1 MANTK
6 SEKLFTEFP
15 PVPTEKWEEV
25 ITADLKGADY
35 ERKLVWKTG
44 EGFNVRP
51 YYRAENLEGIKF
63 LGSQAGEFPY
73 VRGTH
78 AHNRWRVHQTVSV
91 VCPKE
96 ANAEALKILNAG
108 VDSLGFCIASA
119 DFSAADLDMLLKD
132 ICIPAVE
139 ITFCGEKMA
148 NVAELVLAKV
158 EKEGIAKEDVRIA
171 FCIDPLVKGLSSKGD
186 FCSPNGEKC
195 IARIV
200 ELIHKTKEY
209 KHVRIV
215 TVAGQTFG
223 NSGSTIVEELAFTLS
238 AGHDYLV
245 RLTDAGLDVDAAA
258 RKLRFSF
265 SVSSNYF
272 MEIAKFRAA
281 RMLWANI
288 VKGYGPAKNCACK
301 MQIHAETSRWNQT
314 VYDPYVNMLRGTTE
328 AMSATIAGVH
338 SLEVMPFDASF
349 ENPTEFSKRIARNV
363 ELLLKNESH
372 FDQVVD
378 PAGGSYYVENLT
390 QSIAAEAWKLFL
402 EIEEKGGY
410 TEAYKAG
417 LIVERIKA
425 SAAAKD
431 KNIATRR
438 QTLLGANQYPNFT
451 EVAGKEITAESV
463 TRKQAEGNVLVP
475 YRGAMAFEEMRL
487 QVDRSGKEPKA
498 FMLTCGNLGMA
509 RARSQFSCNFF
520 ACAGIK
526 VIDNTYFKSIEEGAK
541 AALESKAQIVVVCA
555 SDDDY
560 AEAAPKVKE
569 LLGGKAILVVAGA
582 PACAPELEAQGI
594 TNFIN
599 VKSNVL
605 ETLKFYLK
613 EMGIYS

>member
-223 NSGSTIVEELAFTLS
+223 NSGSTIVEELTFTLS

-613 EMGIYS
+613 EMGI

>member
-119 DFSAADLDMLLKD
+119 DFSAADLDTLLKD

-139 ITFCGEKMA
+139 ITFCGEKTA
-148 NVAELVLAKV
+148 HVAELVLAKV

-171 FCIDPLVKGLSSKGD
+171 FCIDPLVKGLSSKGE

-402 EIEEKGGY
+402 ELEEKGGY
-410 TEAYKAG
+410 VAAFESGYV
-417 LIVERIKA
+417 VERVDA

-431 KNIATRR
+431 KSVAQRR
-438 QTLLGANQYPNFT
+438 ITLLGANQYPNFT
-451 EVAGKEITAESV
+451 EVASDAVTEAAV
-463 TRKQAEGNVLVP
+463 TRRKKAGVLNP
-475 YRGAMAFEEMRL
+475 YRGAMAFEAMRL
-487 QVDRSGKEPKA
+487 HVDRSGKTPKA
-498 FMLTCGNLGMA
+498 FMLTAGHLAMA
-509 RARSQFSCNFF
+509 RARAQFSCNFF
-520 ACAGIK
+520 ACAGIR
-526 VIDNTYFKSIEEGAK
+526 VQDNTFFKDLEEGVK
-541 AALESKAQIVVVCA
+541 AALESKAEIVVLCS
-555 SDDDY
+555 SDDCY
-560 AEAAPKVKE
+560 AELAPRVKE
-569 LLGGKAILVVAGA
+569 MLGDKAILVIAGA
-582 PACAPELEAQGI
+582 PACMAELEAQGI
-594 TNFIN
+594 GNFIH

-605 ETLKFYLK
+605 DTLHNYLTQ
-613 EMGIYS
+613 MGI

>member
-139 ITFCGEKMA
+139 ITFCGEKTA
-148 NVAELVLAKV
+148 HVAELVLAKV

-301 MQIHAETSRWNQT
+301 MHIHAETSRWNQT

-613 EMGIYS
+613 EMGI

>member
-119 DFSAADLDMLLKD
+119 DFSAADLDTLLKD

-139 ITFCGEKMA
+139 ITFCGEKTA
-148 NVAELVLAKV
+148 HVAELVLAKV

-245 RLTDAGLDVDAAA
+245 RLMDAGLDVDAAA

-613 EMGIYS
+613 EMGI

>member
-119 DFSAADLDMLLKD
+119 DFSAADLDTLLKD
-132 ICIPAVE
+132 ICIEAVE
-139 ITFCGEKMA
+139 ITFCGEKTA
-148 NVAELVLAKV
+148 HVAELVLAKV

-223 NSGSTIVEELAFTLS
+223 NSGSTIVEELTFTLS

-245 RLTDAGLDVDAAA
+245 RLMDAGLDVDQAA

-301 MQIHAETSRWNQT
+301 MHIHAETSRWNQT

-338 SLEVMPFDASF
+338 SLEVTPFDTSF

-402 EIEEKGGY
+402 EIEQKGGY

-613 EMGIYS
+613 EMGI

>member
-1 MANTK
+1 MANTNR
-6 SEKLFTEFP
+6 EKLFTEFP

-35 ERKLVWKTG
+35 ERKLVWRTG

-51 YYRAENLEGIKF
+51 YYRAENLEGIHF

-73 VRGTH
+73 VRGTRANNH
-78 AHNRWRVHQTVSV
+78 WRVHQTVTV
-91 VCPKE
+91 ACPKE
-96 ANAEALKILNAG
+96 ANAEALKLLNSG
-108 VDSLGFCIASA
+108 VDSLGFSIASENFTA
-119 DFSAADLDMLLKD
+119 EELDQLLDGISIPAIDIVFCGAKPGHLADL
-132 ICIPAVE
+132 
-139 ITFCGEKMA
+139 F
-148 NVAELVLAKV
+148 LAKV
-158 EKEGIAKEDVRIA
+158 EKEGIAKEEVHAA
-171 FCIDPLVKGLSSKGD
+171 FSIDPLVRNLSSKGD

-195 IARIV
+195 FARIA
-200 ELIHKTKEY
+200 ELIRRTAEY

-215 TVAGQTFG
+215 TVNAQIFG
-223 NSGSTIVEELAFTLS
+223 NSGSTIVEELAFALS

-245 RLTDAGLDVDAAA
+245 RLMDEGLTIDQAA

-272 MEIAKFRAA
+272 LEIAKLRAA

-288 VKGYGPAKNCACK
+288 VKGYNPEKNCAGK
-301 MQIHAETSRWNQT
+301 MMIHAETSRWNQT

-328 AMSATIAGVH
+328 AMSAAIGGVY
-338 SLEVMPFDASF
+338 SMEVTPFDRAF
-349 ENPTEFSKRIARNV
+349 EAPTEFAKRIARNV
-363 ELLLKNESH
+363 ELLLKHESH

-410 TEAYKAG
+410 TEAYKSG
-417 LIVERIKA
+417 MIVERVKA

-438 QTLLGANQYPNFT
+438 QVLLGANQYPNFT
-451 EVAGKEITAESV
+451 EVAGKEITADAV
-463 TRKQAEGNVLVP
+463 TRPTAEGNVLVP

-487 QVDRSGKEPKA
+487 HVDRSGKEPKA
-498 FMLTCGNLGMA
+498 FMLTCGNLAMA
-509 RARSQFSCNFF
+509 RARAQFSCNFF
-520 ACAGIK
+520 ACAGIR
-526 VIDNTYFKSIEEGAK
+526 VIDNTFFKSVEEGVE
-541 AALESKAQIVVVCA
+541 AALASKAEIVVVCS

-560 AEAAPKVKE
+560 AEVAPKVKE
-569 LLGGKAILVVAGA
+569 LLAGRAILVVAGA
-582 PACAPELEAQGI
+582 PACTPELEAQGI

-613 EMGIYS
+613 EMGI

>member
-1 MANTK
+1 MAITK
-6 SEKLFTEFP
+6 REKLFTEFP

-35 ERKLVWKTG
+35 ERKLVWRTG

-51 YYRAENLEGIKF
+51 YYRAENLEGIQF
-63 LGSQAGEFPY
+63 LGSQAGEFPF
-73 VRGTH
+73 VRGTRT
-78 AHNRWRVHQTVSV
+78 HNRWHVHQTVAV
-91 VCPKE
+91 ECPKE
-96 ANAEALKILNAG
+96 ANAEALKLLNSG
-108 VDSLGFCIASA
+108 VDSLGFSIAKEG
-119 DFSAADLDMLLKD
+119 FTAADLDELLRE
-132 ICIPAVE
+132 ISIPAVE
-139 ITFCGEKMA
+139 LTFCGVQTG
-148 NVAELVLAKV
+148 NVAGLVLDKL
-158 EKEGIAKEDVRIA
+158 EKEGLMADAHVA
-171 FCIDPLVKGLSSKGD
+171 FCIDPLVKGLSQKGD
-186 FCSPNGEKC
+186 FCSPDGEKC
-195 IARIV
+195 FAKIV
-200 ELIHKTKEY
+200 SLIERTREY
-209 KHVRIV
+209 KHIRIV
-215 TVAGQTFG
+215 TVSAGIFS
-223 NSGSTIVEELAFTLS
+223 NAGSTIVEELAFALS
-238 AGHDYLV
+238 AGNDYLS
-245 RLTDAGLDVDAAA
+245 RLTDAGVDADTAA

-265 SVSSNYF
+265 SVTSNYF

-288 VKGYGPAKNCACK
+288 VKGYAPAKNCAYK
-301 MQIHAETSRWNQT
+301 MMIHARTADWNQT

-338 SLEVMPFDASF
+338 SLEVTPFDAAF

-410 TEAYKAG
+410 TAAYKAG
-417 LIVERIKA
+417 FVKERIAA

-431 KNIATRR
+431 KAIATRR

-451 EVAGKEITAESV
+451 EVADKAITAEAV
-463 TRKQAEGNVLVP
+463 TRKQAEGNTLAP

-487 QVDRSGKEPKA
+487 HVDRSGKQPKA
-498 FMLTCGNLGMA
+498 FMLTCGSLAMA
-509 RARSQFSCNFF
+509 RARAQFSCNFF
-520 ACAGIK
+520 GCAGIR
-526 VIDNTYFKSIEEGAK
+526 VQDNTFFKSIEEGAK
-541 AALESKAQIVVVCA
+541 AALESKAEIVVVCA
-555 SDDDY
+555 ADDDY

-582 PACAPELEAQGI
+582 PACMPELEAQGI

-613 EMGIYS
+613 EMGI